1 MKFTKQYFICWYN
14 AKGMYS
20 NTLQVLNDLDYLI
33 SEAIAEHK
41 QKRTSTLE
49 DNYESEYKYSAN
61 IIHPDN

>member
-1 MKFTKQYFICWYN
+1 
-14 AKGMYS
+14 MYS